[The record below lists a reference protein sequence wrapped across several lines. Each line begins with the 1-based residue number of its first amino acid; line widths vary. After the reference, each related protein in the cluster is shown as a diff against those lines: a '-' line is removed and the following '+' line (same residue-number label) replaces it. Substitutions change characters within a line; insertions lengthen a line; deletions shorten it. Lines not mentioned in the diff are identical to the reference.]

1 MVKGNPLGH
10 DIEIQCHSVFKN
22 VKIILE
28 EAGSSWNNL
37 VDVTVFLT
45 NIKEI
50 LIDITWFMQNILK
63 RISLAEQQ

>member
-1 MVKGNPLGH
+1 MVKGNPIGH

-37 VDVTVFLT
+37 VDITVF
-45 NIKEI
+45 NEYE
-50 LIDITWFMQNILK
+50 K
-63 RISLAEQQ
+63 RF